1 MATVGNGGRLKSV
14 IAACVGLLLATVGRD
29 TFTGA
34 ERFTFDNLNLADGID
49 FVPIAMGLFG
59 LGEILY
65 NLEERQRTRAGARQ
79 GHQRLAVPRRPAPVR
94 GAPSVAAR

>member
-1 MATVGNGGRLKSV
+1 M
-14 IAACVGLLLATVGRD
+14 D

-34 ERFTFDNLNLADGID
+34 ERFTFSSLNLADGID

-65 NLEERQRTRAGARQ
+65 NLEAAQQGALAGRGRQRRPSRTSARPRARSGA
-79 GHQRLAVPRRPAPVR
+79 
-94 GAPSVAAR
+94 APSSSSVLGVLQVAATCPLVAYAVEKPRA